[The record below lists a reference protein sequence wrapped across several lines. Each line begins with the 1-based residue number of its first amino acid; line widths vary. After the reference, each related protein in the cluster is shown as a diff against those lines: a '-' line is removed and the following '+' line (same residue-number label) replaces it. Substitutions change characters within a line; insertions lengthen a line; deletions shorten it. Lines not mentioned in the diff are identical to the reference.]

1 MKSKAFA
8 LAASLALTG
17 WLPGA
22 ATAENSTSVLGYT
35 IHHNAMTTDNLTPEV
50 ARAYGLQ
57 RSKNRGMLN
66 VSVIKEKPGT
76 TGEPVTAEVAASAT
90 NLAGQ
95 HRTIPMR
102 EIEDGDAIYYIGEF
116 RIADEETLKFTVEVT
131 PSGESSSHMVRLTQ
145 QFFAK

>member
-1 MKSKAFA
+1 
-8 LAASLALTG
+8 L
-17 WLPGA
+17 
-22 ATAENSTSVLGYT
+22 
-35 IHHNAMTTDNLTPEV
+35 TTDNLTPEV

-66 VSVIKEKPGT
+66 VSVIREVAGT
-76 TGEPVTAEVAASAT
+76 TGTPVSADVVASAT

-102 EIEDGDAIYYIGEF
+102 EIKDGDAIYYIGEF
-116 RIADEETLKFTVEVT
+116 RIADEETLKFTIEVT